1 MKEYQKPFK
10 MSTYEKNRYESMVKE
25 CNGDEKEA
33 FDYWLRWKIKTD
45 LFFFGNEVLGWRH
58 ACSKNRRRWRVDPVL
73 HRWLA
78 NALMSLEDILIIIS
92 RLHLKTTWVKLRIV
106 QMVLNNPNIR
116 IGLFSTTTKLVRR
129 ELADIKRI
137 FATPIILRLFAEQVP
152 APGKDYK
159 NWEKSTLDELT
170 IKRDH
175 SLGKM
180 PQECQITVAGADT
193 KITGFHFDAAFFDD
207 IIDKDTVKTVEQME
221 KAEEFWEYMQPILE
235 TDAVVT
241 MTGTPYH
248 YRDLYAKIVREKQ
261 FKNVFWRGNIENGK
275 PIYKSWFNLKDF
287 ERLKQRM
294 GRQNYF
300 AQIECNCTPDED
312 KIFPSPQPTFKMPLP
327 DDEKGYRYYLLIDP
341 AATIKDYSDY
351 TAFVIIAVNH
361 LNQVYVPESFSIK
374 RGGDEIADLLIKKH
388 LQYGGFK
395 SVGIELGLQTHLEV
409 IIKMKIAEW
418 EFKNNAKL
426 KLSITPIPIK
436 RQSKRQRIDGS
447 LGSLVRT
454 GKVRINSECSR
465 LIRQMDMFTGKEGD
479 EDDEVDALSM
489 CVYVVESFAQH
500 KNLDKLFRLPGLSW
514 RDFHGKKKG
523 SGWDKNFKKT
533 A

>member
-1 MKEYQKPFK
+1 MKQKPFE
-10 MSTYEKNRYESMVKE
+10 MSTYERNRFNSMVEE
-25 CNGDEKEA
+25 CNGDKQEA

-45 LFFFGNEVLGWRH
+45 LFFFGNDVLGWRN
-58 ACSKNRRRWRVDPVL
+58 ACSKNHKRWRVDPKL
-73 HRWLA
+73 HRWMA
-78 NALMSLEDILIIIS
+78 DKLMTEEDLLLLIA
-92 RLHLKTTWVKLRIV
+92 RLHLKTTWVKASIA
-106 QMVLNNPNIR
+106 QDVLKNPNIR

-129 ELADIKRI
+129 ELTDIKRI
-137 FATPIILRLFAEQVP
+137 FASPIILRLFKEQIP
-152 APGKDYK
+152 MPGKDFK

-175 SLGKM
+175 SLGKI

-193 KITGFHFDAAFFDD
+193 KITGFHFDKAYFDD

-221 KAEEFWEYMQPILE
+221 KAEEWWEYMQPIME
-235 TDAVVT
+235 ADAQVI

-248 YRDLYAKIVREKQ
+248 YRDLYAKIIREKQ
-261 FKNVFWRGNIENGK
+261 FQNVYCRGYLEHGK
-275 PIYKSWFNLKDF
+275 PIYSSWWNLSDF
-287 ERLKQRM
+287 EKLRKKM
-294 GRQNYF
+294 GRYNF
-300 AQIECNCTPDED
+300 STQIECNTTPDED
-312 KIFPSPQPTFKMPLP
+312 KIFIPPQPTFQMPLP

-341 AATIKDYSDY
+341 AATVRDYSDY

-361 LNQVYVPESFSIK
+361 INQVFVPESFSIK
-374 RGGDEIADLLIKKH
+374 KGGDEIADLVIKKH
-388 LQYGGFK
+388 LQYGFK
-395 SVGIELGLQTHLEV
+395 KVGIELGLQTHLEV
-409 IIKMKIAEW
+409 IIKMRIFEW
-418 EFKNNAKL
+418 ERENKGKL
-426 KLSITPIPIK
+426 KITIIPIPIK

-454 GKVRINSECSR
+454 GKVRINAECSR

-500 KNLDKLFRLPGLSW
+500 RNLDIRFKLPGITW
-514 RDFHGKKKG
+514 RDFHGKNKG
-523 SGWDKNFKKT
+523 KGWAKNFKKT